1 MPGTTP
7 ESSTMTVQSDF
18 TVASAPEITPG
29 AVSDIITKLAPF
41 TFESGMNITMCAK
54 FPEFLEKVTFSLE
67 FTDAAQDATDAHPFL
82 AAVRTNQD
90 LLASRLADTRVD
102 ARATLAE
109 TVVSMD
115 GIVLDPTWPRLVLS
129 AGPYDTTEDEDD
141 NA

>member
-18 TVASAPEITPG
+18 IVASAPEITPG
-29 AVSDIITKLAPF
+29 AVSDIIAKLAPF
-41 TFESGMNITMCAK
+41 AFESGMNVTMCAN
-54 FPEFLEKVTFSLE
+54 FTEFLEKVTFNLE
-67 FTDAAQDATDAHPFL
+67 FTDEAQDATDARPFL

-90 LLASRLADTRVD
+90 LLASRLADTRVS

-109 TVVSMD
+109 TIVSME

-129 AGPYDTTEDEDD
+129 AGPYDPTEDEDD